1 MPVTGGPWFR
11 CAARALG
18 RSHVSADGG
27 WWISVTVLAVLPLTV
42 GDSAI
47 AQQELAGRPV
57 LEHVLTALREAASV
71 DEAVV
76 VPVTDSVIWSEL
88 ADVLSRHDALDI
100 VVVHDPL
107 RPLAP
112 PDLIDEVVAA
122 VTGSTAAAA
131 VPVLPVTD
139 TLKAVDGDGHVT
151 STLDRA
157 RFQVVSTP
165 IAVDAT
171 ALHAALDAAGMPPNE
186 SSGEPAVQVDRAARL
201 VGLLT
206 GQGLDIVTVPGRI
219 EAMRVPDAAHLAA
232 AAAVLASREVGSR

>member
-1 MPVTGGPWFR
+1 VLCVRW
-11 CAARALG
+11 
-18 RSHVSADGG
+18 DGSNVPAGCG

-57 LEHVLTALREAASV
+57 LEHVLTALRGAASV
-71 DEAVV
+71 DEVV
-76 VPVTDSVIWSEL
+76 VVSVTDSVMWSEL
-88 ADVLSRHDALDI
+88 ADVLSRHDALDALDI

-112 PDLIDEVVAA
+112 PDLVDEVVAA
-122 VTGSTAAAA
+122 VAGSTAAAA

-139 TLKAVDGDGHVT
+139 TLKAVDDDGYVT

-157 RFQVVSTP
+157 RFQVVLTP
-165 IAVDAT
+165 IAVHAA
-171 ALHAALDAAGMPPNE
+171 ALHAALDAAGAPLNE
-186 SSGEPAVQVDRAARL
+186 SSGELAVQVDRAARL

-206 GQGLDIVTVPGRI
+206 SQGLDIVTVPGRI
-219 EAMRVPDAAHLAA
+219 EAMRVPDAAHLAT
-232 AAAVLASREVGSR
+232 AAAVLASREVGGR